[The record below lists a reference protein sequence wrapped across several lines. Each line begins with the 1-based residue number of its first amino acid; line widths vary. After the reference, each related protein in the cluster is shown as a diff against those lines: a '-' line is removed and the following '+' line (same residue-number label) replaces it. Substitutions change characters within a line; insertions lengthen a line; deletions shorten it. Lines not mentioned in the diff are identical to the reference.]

1 MIRRD
6 AKEAVG
12 DQIVRRTKQGSRPQL
27 NDNAIAMRWLIL
39 SKLKHAVR
47 KRALLAAIFVLVAF
61 ILVVVTARH
70 VGRHIRN
77 TCHRRKRR
85 LLRGRWN
92 CQRLRNESGDHED
105 RQQTTYESVKKHGL
119 SVAWNPRFW
128 KVNCF
133 TSRQRGFRQVKA
145 PQNQMVNPACGAE

>member
-47 KRALLAAIFVLVAF
+47 KRALLAAVFVLVVF
-61 ILVVVTARH
+61 ILVVLTARH
-70 VGRHIRN
+70 VGRHSRN

-105 RQQTTYESVKKHGL
+105 RQQTTDESVKKHGL
-119 SVAWNPRFW
+119 NVAWNPRFW
-128 KVNCF
+128 KVDCF
-133 TSRQRGFRQVKA
+133 TSTPTRFSASKSATKPYG
-145 PQNQMVNPACGAE
+145 